1 MIIIFFAEYYMI
13 CIDDNMTVFLTS
25 IIISDVLLYTWH
37 FLYKKV
43 EKLGEDDKDEK

>member
-1 MIIIFFAEYYMI
+1 MIGSQRALAVGVF
-13 CIDDNMTVFLTS
+13 TVFLTS